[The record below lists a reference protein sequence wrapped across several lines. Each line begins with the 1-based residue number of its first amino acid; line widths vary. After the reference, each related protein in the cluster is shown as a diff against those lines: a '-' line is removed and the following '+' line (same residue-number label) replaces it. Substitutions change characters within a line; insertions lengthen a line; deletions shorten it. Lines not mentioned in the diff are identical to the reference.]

1 MAYVTKA
8 EYDAY
13 GDVAVSE
20 TDFPR
25 YAELADL
32 LIDALTMNRIE
43 QWGGLAALP
52 AFVQDKVK
60 KACCAQIQTMA
71 YCGDTTDI
79 VEDAAGGTLSSESLG
94 KYSYSRGQDTNGGDR
109 VNGIELSPMVRVF
122 LAPTGLLFRGI
133 NRAYNPYS

>member
-1 MAYVTKA
+1 MAYVTKTD
-8 EYDAY
+8 YDAY
-13 GDVAVSE
+13 SDVSISE

-32 LIDALTMNRIE
+32 LIDALTMGRIE
-43 QWGGLAALP
+43 QWGGLTALP

-71 YCGDTTDI
+71 YNGDTVEA
-79 VEDAAGGTLSSESLG
+79 VEDAAGGTFASESLG
-94 KYSYSRGQDTNGGDR
+94 KYSYSRGQTNDSGDR
-109 VNGIELSPMVRVF
+109 VNGIEISPMARVF